1 MVEYRL
7 AKNKTINI
15 ITAAILSFLLL
26 GLGQIACGKIK
37 RGISLYIISNILIG
51 IAIFICIQP
60 FNHNIFVA
68 AIIYIVV
75 FLFVIID
82 SIIIAK
88 NPDNTLKLKPFVGYL
103 LLVGILIVNSSVI
116 KPVITKTIRNDF
128 IQAFK
133 IPAAS
138 MMPSILIGDHILVNK
153 RLYRNSKP
161 QKGDIVVFTIPQEP
175 SKDFIRRII
184 GLSGDVIEIKNKQ
197 LYINSQKIE
206 EDYIINTDS
215 NILQNRDNYG
225 PVTVPEGSLFVLGDN
240 RDNSYDSRF
249 WGFLDSEKLK
259 GKVATIYWS
268 WDADSSSVRWSRIG
282 KLIK

>member
-1 MVEYRL
+1 MVEHRL

-15 ITAAILSFLLL
+15 VGAAILSFLMF
-26 GLGQIACGKIK
+26 GLGQISCGKIK
-37 RGISLYIISNILIG
+37 RGVSLYIISNILIG
-51 IAIFICIQP
+51 VAIFICIQP
-60 FNHNIFVA
+60 FNYNILVA
-68 AIIYIVV
+68 ALIYIVV

-88 NPDNTLKLKPFVGYL
+88 NPDNTLKLKPFVGYS
-103 LLVGILIVNSSVI
+103 LLVGIFIVNSSVI
-116 KPVITKTIRNDF
+116 KPVIANVVRNDF
-128 IQAFK
+128 VQAFK

-197 LYINSQKIE
+197 LYIN
-206 EDYIINTDS
+206 
-215 NILQNRDNYG
+215 
-225 PVTVPEGSLFVLGDN
+225 
-240 RDNSYDSRF
+240 
-249 WGFLDSEKLK
+249 
-259 GKVATIYWS
+259 
-268 WDADSSSVRWSRIG
+268 
-282 KLIK
+282 

>member
-1 MVEYRL
+1 MVEHRL

-15 ITAAILSFLLL
+15 VGAAILSFLMF
-26 GLGQIACGKIK
+26 GLGQISCGKIK
-37 RGISLYIISNILIG
+37 RGVSLYIISNILIG
-51 IAIFICIQP
+51 VAIFICIQP
-60 FNHNIFVA
+60 FNHTILVA
-68 AIIYIVV
+68 ALIYIAV

-88 NPDNTLKLKPFVGYL
+88 NPDNTLKLKPFVGYS
-103 LLVGILIVNSSVI
+103 LLVGILIINSSVI
-116 KPVITKTIRNDF
+116 KPVIANVVRNDF
-128 IQAFK
+128 VQAFK

-197 LYINSQKIE
+197 LYINNQKVE

-249 WGFLDSEKLK
+249 WGFLDSQKLK
-259 GKVATIYWS
+259 GKVSSIYWS
-268 WDADSSSVRWSRIG
+268 WDAENSSVRWNRIG